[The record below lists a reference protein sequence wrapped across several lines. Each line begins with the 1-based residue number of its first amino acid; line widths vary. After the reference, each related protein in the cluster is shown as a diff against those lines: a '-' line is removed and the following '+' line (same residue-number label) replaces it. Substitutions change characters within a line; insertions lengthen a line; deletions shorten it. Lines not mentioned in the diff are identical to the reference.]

1 MAKENVIKNNLHKYS
16 VSAMCK
22 VLQLSRSTYYYE
34 AKQKGNENI
43 LEAPIMKIFKDSRSN
58 YGARKIKIELEKE
71 GYQVSERKISRIMR
85 ASGLISKYTIAQFK
99 PHVDKCNESKVSNL
113 VKREFKN
120 QSHLIIVV
128 SDLTY
133 VCVDMS

>member
-34 AKQKGNENI
+34 AKQKESENI

-71 GYQVSERKISRIMR
+71 GY
-85 ASGLISKYTIAQFK
+85 
-99 PHVDKCNESKVSNL
+99 
-113 VKREFKN
+113 
-120 QSHLIIVV
+120 
-128 SDLTY
+128 
-133 VCVDMS
+133 